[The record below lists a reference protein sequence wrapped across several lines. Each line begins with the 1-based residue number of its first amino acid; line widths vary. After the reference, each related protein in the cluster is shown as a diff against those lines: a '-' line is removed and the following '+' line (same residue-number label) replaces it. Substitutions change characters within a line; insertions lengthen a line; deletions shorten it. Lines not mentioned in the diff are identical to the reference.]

1 MLIYRIKRKIISLF
15 SLELNFFH
23 DYIKFKKFY
32 TKGSQASKDKQK
44 LESWILQDKHR
55 IEKAFSLPQ
64 PKMGFGKDVI
74 PRLINNLVEYSKK
87 FGNDQVYFI
96 GLGSLL
102 SYKKF
107 HEELNSPLP
116 DFFQINIGKIDK
128 DDFLDPQ
135 CNLAGYYKKD
145 EINEIEHLSLSSY
158 MRTRRSCR
166 HFDVEKS
173 DEISDE
179 LLKNITQ
186 LSITAPSVCNRQHW
200 RIHYFNGEL
209 KNRVLT
215 FQNGNTG
222 FKENTPYIAVIT
234 SDLRA
239 FYSTDERN
247 QPYTDGGIFAM
258 NVMYAMQNFGLA
270 SCPLNWCNSSFIERE
285 FRKLNLIPEF
295 EVVVLVIAFGY
306 PNKEAVYAKSP
317 RLSLDTFYT
326 IN

>member
-1 MLIYRIKRKIISLF
+1 MLLYKIKRKIISLL
-15 SLELNFFH
+15 SLELNCLH
-23 DYIKFKKFY
+23 DYYKFKKYY
-32 TKGSQASKDKQK
+32 TKGSHASKDKQQ

-74 PRLINNLVEYSKK
+74 PRLINNLFEYSAK
-87 FGNDQVYFI
+87 FGNDQVYYI

-107 HEELNSPLP
+107 HEEVNFSLP
-116 DFFQINIGKIDK
+116 DFFVKNIEKINQN
-128 DDFLDPQ
+128 DFFDPQ
-135 CNLAGYYKKD
+135 CNLAGYYKV
-145 EINEIEHLSLSSY
+145 NEIQKVEHLSLDSY
-158 MRTRRSCR
+158 MKTRRSCR
-166 HFDVEKS
+166 HFDVAKS
-173 DEISDE
+173 SEIEVE
-179 LLKNITQ
+179 LLKKITE

-200 RIHYFNGEL
+200 RIHFFNGEL
-209 KNRVLT
+209 KNKVLD
-215 FQNGNTG
+215 FQNGNAG

-239 FYSTDERN
+239 FYSSDERN

-258 NVMYAMQNFGLA
+258 NVMYAMQNYGLA
-270 SCPLNWCNSSFIERE
+270 SCPLNWCNSSIVERE
-285 FRKLNLIPEF
+285 FRKLKLIPDF

-306 PNKEAVYAKSP
+306 PNDNAVYAKSP
-317 RLSLDTFYT
+317 RLSLETFYT